1 MGTNRPN
8 LTVPQILR
16 WADAHHRRTGKWPSS
31 ESGPVAEAPG
41 ESWQAVN
48 NALHRGLRG
57 LPGGDSLARLLVR
70 SGRRPVMG
78 APGAWTAAQD
88 QLLQTL
94 TPAEAARQTGRPLP
108 AIYRRRHLLR
118 LPDARVK
125 FRRK

>member
-1 MGTNRPN
+1 MAKPY
-8 LTVPQILR
+8 LTVAQILR
-16 WADAHHRRTGKWPSS
+16 WADAHHRQTGQWPSAVA
-31 ESGPVAEAPG
+31 GPVADAPG

-70 SGRRPVMG
+70 RGRRPVMG

-88 QLLQTL
+88 QLLRTL
-94 TPAEAARQTGRPLP
+94 TPAEAARRTRRPIL

-118 LPDARVK
+118 LPDARK
-125 FRRK
+125 KHGRK